1 MSCTYKITGSDGKVV
16 TLTGKNAMKAYLAE
30 GGMQELLPGWG
41 SQVSKS
47 DASEPATSDASPM
60 QEPAAAAEPT
70 TPPAT
75 EETAAKQA
83 SPKSVVTKAKAAKD
97 AKIAAA
103 KEALGADV
111 GDFVVLNRDHDYLK
125 AGDRYQIES
134 ISNAGQVYFRR
145 PETGSG
151 TYLTVPQLITAK
163 RQGVTFTKQ
172 QAEAAAAPESPAASG
187 SKTPTMDAHVDLMAR
202 VRNGEATADQMRES
216 FARLDAG
223 REALAAELNT
233 MNKERLLRSGGF
245 TFYQRHRDSKKAE
258 VVDALVR
265 AVLDEYSLGRS
276 YGPSSYVLSAAGM
289 EAHRKAQ
296 AAALRELVANLT
308 DADIAAHAKEVAES
322 RAEVKARREAAQ
334 QTLENP
340 QTLDDFR
347 TVISHYME
355 KFGDTNHEAYLRLTP
370 DQRQR
375 HDELG
380 AEASKAM
387 RESAK
392 AKLRAQ
398 VATAGQKTTGEVIAT
413 KHTKHG
419 HDLFVVQLAERVSR
433 DDYET
438 LNASAKRMGGSYSS
452 YRGNGAVPGFQFRT
466 REAAEAFGKLVAGDT
481 ADAQAVAQAR
491 RDAFE
496 DDRSQSA
503 AERLRNMA
511 MALEDRADEQL
522 GRERKVN
529 TARRAR
535 FAASAEGAARA
546 DKAMAGTMNN
556 LAAAIEAGKAKF
568 LDAVR
573 QKVQV
578 ETLSQYL
585 RSAKDAQIRAKY
597 SSYAEQERHRGD
609 PIDAETVD
617 YAAFPTYS
625 AMRSDLASIA
635 RQMLEVDG
643 FKKMGQ
649 RLMSVADD
657 VSEAYTT
664 WAKENQ
670 VSVSRYMRGDQLADF
685 PSREA
690 AERAIR
696 RSGLTGKAI
705 VLPIKRGQ
713 NRIVLA
719 PSEAMKLGLWS
730 GDGDKRITLSS
741 DFGREMV
748 EALGRRAGGK
758 IKLPWSLEST
768 FDKRKRLEGMGI
780 YTAPEFRS
788 ALREFAGIQE
798 VIASPNKIKEME
810 RAMVGRR
817 NDGLDFFPTSDATTD
832 AVLDA
837 ADIQEGMSVAEPSA
851 GMGHMADRIRERT
864 GIWPDVAEL
873 SPERRELL
881 EAKGYNV
888 VGHDFMAMD
897 PRKSF
902 TYGDVFRHTDG
913 TFGVMRGSGGMGS
926 DRVGFHPLDAE
937 GNPDA
942 RAARWVDREDLTGV
956 ERRGADSGYD
966 RIIMNPPFSKGR
978 DIQHVRHAYE
988 FLRPGGRLVAIMG
1001 EGAFFHS
1008 NQAAENFREWLDS
1021 LGATAEK
1028 LPEGSFMDPSLPVNT
1043 AANARM
1049 VVIDKPTAEVAPKPE
1064 QAGTADSVLFSFA
1077 GRKAQGADLHALNT
1091 AQQRLARGEDAE
1103 AVRRDTGWH
1112 RGADGKW
1119 RFEISDHQARIA
1131 VGGVT
1136 AGDVIDLA
1144 RVAAMAD
1151 GRNQVT
1157 VGDLLEHDR
1166 LFAAYPHLA
1175 DIPVSVMPAGERSTA
1190 KLRSRGGKLTMEV
1203 KADVP
1208 RAELPSVL
1216 MHELQHGIQLKE
1228 GFALGGTAKPLAGGA
1243 VSALDQ
1249 AGAITYKRLA
1259 GEVEARNTQARMNMS
1274 PRARMDIAPEE
1285 SADIP
1290 ASQVLVTFNG
1300 RDLADLPGPRNA
1312 AGAPMTERALVRAID
1327 RQFPNLGKAL
1337 RTMLARGRAGKRGG
1351 VVLLDD
1357 ADPLNIARAF
1367 TSKTGTALSKSV
1379 QLFSDAG
1386 QVNGF
1391 FDPKSGLTFLVGPN
1405 LNPVTGPA
1413 VLLHEMS
1420 HGQQREALDRRALEM
1435 LTTRGRV
1442 KNANLR
1448 AFLDRVAARMNS
1460 VGETGNAAEATAYI
1474 VEQAVMEGRSQGFAV
1489 ADSRFLDWID
1499 QNLGQ
1504 RVGDFLR
1511 SVLAMVRSF
1520 MLRHGMGVGDV
1531 TVDDLVGYAMVGMER
1546 AARGDVGGVEPA
1558 FSRSAM
1564 KSVEANIARGQE
1576 AMTRAI
1582 NERNSVHRAMFRNG
1596 LGWVDFV
1603 WGDQNKG
1610 IAHILARRM
1619 TADGM
1624 SRTEVVRMLT
1634 DDLVE
1639 AIARGADIRRREVG
1653 GSVRAVVAF
1662 NNHEVVLV
1670 RNPGANSWMLSGW
1683 KVSPG
1688 AAAAANDTSRATH
1701 RAADSSDDTMGAG
1714 GENHTGAEVGSAT
1727 QSSATQDAPIRSRG
1741 ALGAGN
1747 PIVDQDGDM
1756 NNTPGIKFSRSGLR
1770 EVASRAT
1777 AELDKTFSAPGG
1789 LSWWHKTVGTMY
1801 NLAQRSP
1808 AFKPVFEAAQ
1818 GFVDDVSHYANDAA
1832 DLAPKLLPKLDGW
1845 RDIMKAPVSAED
1857 NKAVAGP
1864 VFEGTLSWTR
1874 GEDGKPVR
1882 VDDAA
1887 AEAARMTTEQK
1898 AEALR
1903 RRDKLPEG
1911 MLRAWKALPGDQFA
1925 KMIDS
1930 RYESQ
1935 LLKPGLVWTDAELRD
1950 MFKLND
1956 GQVALYR
1963 EFRAAVDR
1971 SLDTMARADMLRFGG
1986 EDVKSLRQ
1994 QVMDAPS
2001 AQDAALLLRDH
2012 LADTADAWPGR
2023 ATDLLN
2029 VANGI
2034 MERAEKVTQLQAEG
2048 YAPLSRFGKYS
2059 VDVVDQGERQYFG
2072 LFETKREANQMAERM
2087 RAAFPGAEVSQGTM
2101 SEEAYKLFAGVTP
2114 ETLELFGNALG
2125 FNSTGDSAQDR
2136 AFQQYLRLTKTNR
2149 SAMKRLIHRQGIAG
2163 YSEDVGRVLAA
2174 FVYSNARQTAAGL
2187 NLGDLTEA
2195 VDAIPKEQGEL
2206 KDAAV
2211 RLAEYI
2217 KNPQEEAQAVRG
2229 LLFAQYLGGSIA
2241 SAFVNM
2247 TQPIAVTFPWLSQY
2261 GGAKKAAAEIGRAA
2275 KEMAAKGH
2283 QYEPDLAQALHEA
2296 EEDGTVSPQEVHQL
2310 MAQAQGRGSL
2320 RSGDGTKQG
2329 DALASASN
2337 GLKRLAFA
2345 WGKVFGLAE
2354 QANRRVTFIAAYRMG
2369 KEQGMADPA
2378 GFARQAVKE
2387 TQFVYSKASKMQW
2400 GRGAVGGTLMTFK
2413 TYSIAYLELLHRMYT
2428 QGGPEGKRAA
2438 LLALGVLMLM
2448 GGAGGLPFADDAAD
2462 AADALA
2468 QLLGYNI
2475 STKAAR
2481 QELLEQVFGRGL
2493 AGFIEKGVTG
2503 LPGAPIDVSG
2513 RLGLGNLIPGTGLLQ
2528 SKTSHTSDVLEIV
2541 GPAGDFA
2548 KRIGEGAAQL
2558 LHGNVAGGLLT
2569 MAPQAVRNAAKGA
2582 DMAATGM
2589 YRDAKGY
2596 KVLDTNPLEAAAKA
2610 IGFQP
2615 QSVARIQEANA
2626 EAQQAKNFYNLRAQE
2641 IRAKWA
2647 QGIFE
2652 NDPGKVQE
2660 AREEIADWNAKN
2672 PDQRM
2677 LITVPSVMKRVKE
2690 MRKSKDQRIADTAPK
2705 AMRAQIRADL
2715 AQAREA
2721 P

>member
-1 MSCTYKITGSDGKVV
+1 MTCTYKITGADGKAV
-16 TLTGKNAMKAYLAE
+16 TLTGQNAMKAYLAE
-30 GGMQELLPGWG
+30 GGLQELLPGWG
-41 SQVSKS
+41 GSASEILSDEQVAAQKPAPVMAAKGAITDFGEKIGGARKDKATSGAKRASKPTDERPAWARRFEISQVVSS
-47 DASEPATSDASPM
+47 
-60 QEPAAAAEPT
+60 
-70 TPPAT
+70 
-75 EETAAKQA
+75 
-83 SPKSVVTKAKAAKD
+83 
-97 AKIAAA
+97 
-103 KEALGADV
+103 
-111 GDFVVLNRDHDYLK
+111 NRL
-125 AGDRYQIES
+125 
-134 ISNAGQVYFRR
+134 
-145 PETGSG
+145 
-151 TYLTVPQLITAK
+151 
-163 RQGVTFTKQ
+163 
-172 QAEAAAAPESPAASG
+172 
-187 SKTPTMDAHVDLMAR
+187 
-202 VRNGEATADQMRES
+202 
-216 FARLDAG
+216 
-223 REALAAELNT
+223 
-233 MNKERLLRSGGF
+233 
-245 TFYQRHRDSKKAE
+245 
-258 VVDALVR
+258 
-265 AVLDEYSLGRS
+265 
-276 YGPSSYVLSAAGM
+276 
-289 EAHRKAQ
+289 
-296 AAALRELVANLT
+296 
-308 DADIAAHAKEVAES
+308 
-322 RAEVKARREAAQ
+322 
-334 QTLENP
+334 
-340 QTLDDFR
+340 
-347 TVISHYME
+347 
-355 KFGDTNHEAYLRLTP
+355 
-370 DQRQR
+370 
-375 HDELG
+375 
-380 AEASKAM
+380 
-387 RESAK
+387 
-392 AKLRAQ
+392 
-398 VATAGQKTTGEVIAT
+398 GEVGRWVI
-413 KHTKHG
+413 
-419 HDLFVVQLAERVSR
+419 R
-433 DDYET
+433 DTRKTDFLGQAKKMPGDY
-438 LNASAKRMGGSYSS
+438 S
-452 YRGNGAVPGFQFRT
+452 T
-466 REAAEAFGKLVAGDT
+466 REEAEKALPLL
-481 ADAQAVAQAR
+481 AVAQKHR
-491 RDAFE
+491 VV
-496 DDRSQSA
+496 S
-503 AERLRNMA
+503 
-511 MALEDRADEQL
+511 
-522 GRERKVN
+522 
-529 TARRAR
+529 
-535 FAASAEGAARA
+535 
-546 DKAMAGTMNN
+546 
-556 LAAAIEAGKAKF
+556 AGKDGGWEIWRDVTDRKR
-568 LDAVR
+568 V
-573 QKVQV
+573 KVV
-578 ETLSQYL
+578 EQT
-585 RSAKDAQIRAKY
+585 
-597 SSYAEQERHRGD
+597 
-609 PIDAETVD
+609 
-617 YAAFPTYS
+617 
-625 AMRSDLASIA
+625 
-635 RQMLEVDG
+635 
-643 FKKMGQ
+643 
-649 RLMSVADD
+649 
-657 VSEAYTT
+657 
-664 WAKENQ
+664 
-670 VSVSRYMRGDQLADF
+670 F
-685 PSREA
+685 PSR
-690 AERAIR
+690 
-696 RSGLTGKAI
+696 
-705 VLPIKRGQ
+705 
-713 NRIVLA
+713 
-719 PSEAMKLGLWS
+719 
-730 GDGDKRITLSS
+730 D
-741 DFGREMV
+741 
-748 EALGRRAGGK
+748 EALR
-758 IKLPWSLEST
+758 
-768 FDKRKRLEGMGI
+768 
-780 YTAPEFRS
+780 Y
-788 ALREFAGIQE
+788 
-798 VIASPNKIKEME
+798 
-810 RAMVGRR
+810 
-817 NDGLDFFPTSDATTD
+817 
-832 AVLDA
+832 
-837 ADIQEGMSVAEPSA
+837 
-851 GMGHMADRIRERT
+851 MADN
-864 GIWPDVAEL
+864 AEAIINT
-873 SPERRELL
+873 S
-881 EAKGYNV
+881 
-888 VGHDFMAMD
+888 
-897 PRKSF
+897 
-902 TYGDVFRHTDG
+902 T
-913 TFGVMRGSGGMGS
+913 TFGETDLPRPQSTQ
-926 DRVGFHPLDAE
+926 
-937 GNPDA
+937 
-942 RAARWVDREDLTGV
+942 REGV
-956 ERRGADSGYD
+956 ERRTGPAKDTDFTDTFGFRGVEFGNWNNQEERQQLLDDAYDGLLDLAEVMGIPPRAMSLNGELALAFGARGHGLSGARAHYEPNKAVINLTKMNGAGSLAHEWFHALDHYFGRQDGKSSTEWVTDKDGTRSLKASNSFENDAASSGFRRTNSGVREEVRGAYQALMKTMTLKAEQYVEDTARAD
-966 RIIMNPPFSKGR
+966 RF
-978 DIQHVRHAYE
+978 
-988 FLRPGGRLVAIMG
+988 VA
-1001 EGAFFHS
+1001 GARQ
-1008 NQAAENFREWLDS
+1008 NVADQLQRMRQDLAEQKDPQYWKRNNKP
-1021 LGATAEK
+1021 ATAEQ
-1028 LPEGSFMDPSLPVNT
+1028 LAQFDTVAQQIIEGT
-1043 AANARM
+1043 ALEAELRSSVKEGTRVSSRSIMSGARWTNDALEALSAINKA
-1049 VVIDKPTAEVAPKPE
+1049 VRGRSGFTSD
-1064 QAGTADSVLFSFA
+1064 QAGILDRLRDSMSTYSARLKMLADAQSGSEKTKQVPTSFAMDAKELDQGRGSDYWTTPHEMAARAFQGYVEDKIAAGGGKSPFLNHAPERAVIETPWGWKRPYPHGAERKAINAAFDKLVATIQVKDGENGNKVLFSFA

-1103 AVRRDTGWH
+1103 AVRQATGWH

-1119 RFEISDHQARIA
+1119 RFEISDHQASIA
-1131 VGGVT
+1131 VGGLT

-1144 RVAAMAD
+1144 RVVAMAD
-1151 GRNQVT
+1151 GRNQVA
-1157 VGDLLEHDR
+1157 VGDVLAHDR

-1175 DIPVSVMPAGERSTA
+1175 DIPVSVMPSGERSTA
-1190 KLRSRGGKLTMEV
+1190 KLRNRGGKLTLEV
-1203 KADVP
+1203 KAGVP

-1216 MHELQHGIQLKE
+1216 MHELQHAIQLKE

-1249 AGAITYKRLA
+1249 AGAITYRRLA

-1312 AGAPMTERALVRAID
+1312 SGAPMTERALVRAFD

-1357 ADPLNIARAF
+1357 ADPLHIARAF

-1391 FDPKSGLTFLVGPN
+1391 FDPKSGMTFLVGPN

-1420 HGQQREALDRRALEM
+1420 HGQQRTALDRRALEM
-1435 LTTRGRV
+1435 LTTRGSV
-1442 KNANLR
+1442 KNAELR
-1448 AFLDRVAARMNS
+1448 AFLDRVAARMGS
-1460 VGETGNAAEATAYI
+1460 VGESGNAAEATAYI
-1474 VEQAVMEGRSQGFAV
+1474 VEQAVMEGRSQGFTV
-1489 ADSRFLDWID
+1489 ADGRFLSWVD

-1511 SVLAMVRSF
+1511 SALAMVRAF
-1520 MLRHGMGVGDV
+1520 MLRHGMGVGEV

-1546 AARGDVGGVEPA
+1546 AARGAVGGVEPA

-1564 KSVEANIARGQE
+1564 KSVEANVSRGRE
-1576 AMTRAI
+1576 AMSNAL
-1582 NERNSVHRAMFRNG
+1582 NDRNSVHRAMFRNG

-1603 WGDQNKG
+1603 WGDEKKG
-1610 IAHILARRM
+1610 IAHIIARRIAADHM
-1619 TADGM
+1619 TRSDV
-1624 SRTEVVRMLT
+1624 ERMLT
-1634 DDLVE
+1634 ESVVE
-1639 AIARGADIRRREVG
+1639 TIARGSELRRNEFGGAVRLVLTHNQNEAILIRKP
-1653 GSVRAVVAF
+1653 GSNAWMLTSF
-1662 NNHEVVLV
+1662 NVK
-1670 RNPGANSWMLSGW
+1670 PGAE
-1683 KVSPG
+1683 
-1688 AAAAANDTSRATH
+1688 
-1701 RAADSSDDTMGAG
+1701 AG
-1714 GENHTGAEVGSAT
+1714 GAT

-1741 ALGAGN
+1741 AQGAGKS
-1747 PIVDQDGDM
+1747 IVDQDGDM
-1756 NNTPGIKFSRSGLR
+1756 NNAPGIKFSRSGLR
-1770 EVASRAT
+1770 EVASLAT
-1777 AELDKTFSAPGG
+1777 AELDKAFSAPGG

-1845 RDIMKAPVSAED
+1845 RDIMKSPVSAED
-1857 NKAVAGP
+1857 NKVLAVP
-1864 VFEGTLSWTR
+1864 VFEGSLSWTR
-1874 GEDGKPVR
+1874 DESGKPVR
-1882 VDDAA
+1882 VDDVA

-1898 AEALR
+1898 AEDLR

-1911 MLRAWKALPGDQFA
+1911 MLRAWQALPPEQFA

-1935 LLKPGLVWTDAELRD
+1935 LLKPGVVWTDAELRD

-1986 EDVKSLRQ
+1986 EDVKALRQ
-1994 QVMDAPS
+1994 QVMDTPS
-2001 AQDAALLLRDH
+2001 VQDAALLLRDH
-2012 LADTADAWPGR
+2012 LSDTADAWPGR

-2059 VDVVDQGERQYFG
+2059 VDVVDQTGERQYFG
-2072 LFETKREANQMAERM
+2072 LFETKREANQMAEQM

-2101 SEEAYKLFAGVTP
+2101 SEEAYKLFSGVTP

-2247 TQPIAVTFPWLSQY
+2247 TQPVAVTFPWLSQY

-2283 QYEPDLAQALHEA
+2283 KYEDDLARALHEA

-2329 DALASASN
+2329 EALATAAN

-2481 QELLEQVFGRGL
+2481 QELLEQAFGRGI
-2493 AGFIEKGVTG
+2493 AGFIEKGITG

-2548 KRIGEGAAQL
+2548 KRIGEGAAQV
-2558 LHGNVAGGLLT
+2558 LHGNIASGLLT

-2652 NDPGKVQE
+2652 NDPGKVKE